1 MQPLCCLEERIKTT
15 FIDKTGLGRRI
26 MSDYI
31 LSCCSTADLTKEHFE
46 ARDIKYLCFSYEL
59 DGTRYADDLGET
71 MSLADFYKAMENG
84 ASTKTSQPN
93 VAEYEEY
100 FEGFLK
106 EGKDILHLTLS
117 SGISGA
123 HNSACVARNMLA
135 EKYPDRKIYVVDSLA
150 AASGYGLVM
159 DDLADMRDAG
169 KSIDELHTWIEE
181 NKLKMHHRVAT
192 TELKYLVRGGR
203 LSKTAGVVGG
213 ILNICPIIHVDVN
226 GKLQAGQK
234 VRGKKKAIDE
244 LVKMMEEHAEN
255 GTNYSGKCFIS
266 HSACLEEATAL
277 KEQIEAKFPN
287 LKAIEIDNIGTVIGS
302 HTGPGTFVLFFWGDA
317 RVQ

>member
-1 MQPLCCLEERIKTT
+1 
-15 FIDKTGLGRRI
+15 

-181 NKLKMHHRVAT
+181 NKLKMHHWVAT

>member
-1 MQPLCCLEERIKTT
+1 
-15 FIDKTGLGRRI
+15 
-26 MSDYI
+26 MSDFI

-46 ARDIKYLCFSYEL
+46 SRDIKYLCFSYEL
-59 DGTRYADDLGET
+59 DGVRYADDLGET

-100 FEGFLK
+100 FESFLK
-106 EGKDILHLTLS
+106 EGKDVLHLTLS

-135 EKYPDRKIYVVDSLA
+135 ERYPDRKLYVVDSLA
-150 AASGYGLVM
+150 AASGFGLIM

-169 KSIDELHTWIEE
+169 KTIDEVHSWIEE
-181 NKLKMHHRVAT
+181 NKLKMHHWVAT

-244 LVKMMEEHAEN
+244 LVKMMEQQAEN
-255 GTNYSGKCFIS
+255 GTNYSGKCYIS

-287 LKAIEIDNIGTVIGS
+287 LKAVEIDNIGTVIGS
-302 HTGPGTFVLFFWGDA
+302 HTGPGTFVIFFWGDA
-317 RVQ
+317 RVD

>member
-1 MQPLCCLEERIKTT
+1 
-15 FIDKTGLGRRI
+15 
-26 MSDYI
+26 MSDFI

-46 ARDIKYLCFSYEL
+46 SRDIKYLCFSYEL
-59 DGTRYADDLGET
+59 DGVRYADDLGET

-100 FEGFLK
+100 FESFLK
-106 EGKDILHLTLS
+106 EGKDVLHLTLS

-135 EKYPDRKIYVVDSLA
+135 ERYPDRKLYVVDSLA
-150 AASGYGLVM
+150 AASGFGLIM

-169 KSIDELHTWIEE
+169 KTIDEVHSWIEE
-181 NKLKMHHRVAT
+181 NKLKMHHWVAT

-244 LVKMMEEHAEN
+244 LVKMMEQHAEN
-255 GTNYSGKCFIS
+255 GTNYSGKCYIS

-287 LKAIEIDNIGTVIGS
+287 LKAVEIDNIGTVIGS
-302 HTGPGTFVLFFWGDA
+302 HTGPGTFVAFFWGDA
-317 RVQ
+317 RVD

>member
-1 MQPLCCLEERIKTT
+1 
-15 FIDKTGLGRRI
+15 
-26 MSDYI
+26 MSDFI

-59 DGTRYADDLGET
+59 DGVRYADDLGET
-71 MSLADFYKAMENG
+71 MSLTDFYKAMEDG

-123 HNSACVARNMLA
+123 HNSASVARNMLA
-135 EKYPDRKIYVVDSLA
+135 ERYPDRKIYVVDSLA
-150 AASGYGLVM
+150 AASGFGLVM

-169 KSIDELHTWIEE
+169 KTIDEVHSWIEE
-181 NKLKMHHRVAT
+181 NKLKMHHWVAT

-255 GTNYSGKCFIS
+255 GTNYSGKCYIS

-287 LKAIEIDNIGTVIGS
+287 LKAVEIDNIGTVIGS
-302 HTGPGTFVLFFWGDA
+302 HTGPGTFVIFFWGDA
-317 RVQ
+317 RVD

>member
-1 MQPLCCLEERIKTT
+1 
-15 FIDKTGLGRRI
+15 
-26 MSDYI
+26 
-31 LSCCSTADLTKEHFE
+31 
-46 ARDIKYLCFSYEL
+46 
-59 DGTRYADDLGET
+59 
-71 MSLADFYKAMENG
+71 MSLDDFYKAMENG

-100 FEGFLK
+100 FEPFLK

-135 EKYPDRKIYVVDSLA
+135 ERYPDRKLYVVDSLA
-150 AASGYGLVM
+150 AASGFGLIM

-169 KSIDELHTWIEE
+169 KTIDEVHSWIEE
-181 NKLKMHHRVAT
+181 NKLKMHHWVAT

-213 ILNICPIIHVDVN
+213 ILNICPIIRVDVN

-234 VRGKKKAIDE
+234 VRGKKKAVEE
-244 LVKMMEEHAEN
+244 LVKMMEQHAE
-255 GTNYSGKCFIS
+255 GGLDYSGKCYIS
-266 HSACLEEATAL
+266 HSACMEEATAL

-287 LKAIEIDNIGTVIGS
+287 LKAVEIDNIGTVIGS

-317 RVQ
+317 RVD

>member
-1 MQPLCCLEERIKTT
+1 
-15 FIDKTGLGRRI
+15 
-26 MSDYI
+26 MSDFI

-59 DGTRYADDLGET
+59 DGVRYADDLGET

-106 EGKDILHLTLS
+106 ESKDILHLTLS

-123 HNSACVARNMLA
+123 HNSASVARNMLA
-135 EKYPDRKIYVVDSLA
+135 ERYPDRKIYVVDSLA
-150 AASGYGLVM
+150 AASGFGLVM

-169 KSIDELHTWIEE
+169 KTIDEVHSWIEE
-181 NKLKMHHRVAT
+181 NKLKMHHWVAT

-244 LVKMMEEHAEN
+244 LVKMMEQHAEN
-255 GTNYSGKCFIS
+255 GTNYSGKCYIS

-287 LKAIEIDNIGTVIGS
+287 LKAVEIDNIGTVIGS
-302 HTGPGTFVLFFWGDA
+302 HTGPGTFVVFFWGDA
-317 RVQ
+317 RVD

>member
-1 MQPLCCLEERIKTT
+1 
-15 FIDKTGLGRRI
+15 
-26 MSDYI
+26 MSDFI

-46 ARDIKYLCFSYEL
+46 KRDIKYLCFSYEL
-59 DGTRYADDLGET
+59 DEVRYSDDLGQT
-71 MSLADFYKAMENG
+71 MSLDEFYKAMENG
-84 ASTKTSQPN
+84 AGTKTSQPN

-123 HNSACVARNMLA
+123 YNSASVARNMLA
-135 EKYPDRKIYVVDSLA
+135 ERYPDRKIYVVDSLA
-150 AASGYGLVM
+150 AASGFGLMM

-169 KSIDELHTWIEE
+169 KSIDELHTWVEE
-181 NKLKMHHRVAT
+181 NKLKMHHWVAT

-244 LVKMMEEHAEN
+244 LIKMMEQHAEN
-255 GTNYSGKCFIS
+255 GTSYSGKCYIS
-266 HSACLEEATAL
+266 HSACFEDARAVADLVEAA
-277 KEQIEAKFPN
+277 FPN
-287 LKAIEIDNIGTVIGS
+287 LNGKVVINNIGTTIGS
-302 HTGPGTFVLFFWGDA
+302 HTGPGTVALFFWGDT
-317 RVQ
+317 RID

>member
-1 MQPLCCLEERIKTT
+1 
-15 FIDKTGLGRRI
+15 
-26 MSDYI
+26 MSDFI

-46 ARDIKYLCFSYEL
+46 KRDIKYLCFSYEL
-59 DGTRYADDLGET
+59 DEVRYSDDLGQT
-71 MSLADFYKAMENG
+71 MSLDEFYKAMENG
-84 ASTKTSQPN
+84 AGTKTSQPN

-100 FEGFLK
+100 FEGFLQ

-117 SGISGA
+117 SGLSGA
-123 HNSACVARNMLA
+123 FNSASVAKNALA

-150 AASGYGLVM
+150 ACAGLGLMM

-169 KSIDELHTWIEE
+169 KTIDEVHTWVEE
-181 NKLKMHHRVAT
+181 NKLKLNHWVAT

-226 GKLQAGQK
+226 GKLQAGNK

-244 LVKMMEEHAEN
+244 LIKMMEQHAEN
-255 GTNYSGKCFIS
+255 GTSYSGKCYIS
-266 HSACLEEATAL
+266 HSACPEEANTL
-277 KEQIEAKFPN
+277 KEQIEAKFPSIG
-287 LKAIEIDNIGTVIGS
+287 AIEIGSIGTVIGS
-302 HTGPGTFVLFFWGDA
+302 HTGPGTFVIFFWGDA
-317 RVQ
+317 RVE

>member
-1 MQPLCCLEERIKTT
+1 
-15 FIDKTGLGRRI
+15 
-26 MSDYI
+26 MSDFI

-59 DGTRYADDLGET
+59 DGVRYADDLGET

-123 HNSACVARNMLA
+123 HNSASVARNMLA
-135 EKYPDRKIYVVDSLA
+135 ERYPDRKIYVVDSLA
-150 AASGYGLVM
+150 AASGFGLVM
-159 DDLADMRDAG
+159 DDLADMRDEG
-169 KSIDELHTWIEE
+169 KTIDELHTWIEE
-181 NKLKMHHRVAT
+181 NKLKMHHWVAT

-234 VRGKKKAIDE
+234 VRGKKKAIEE

-255 GTNYSGKCFIS
+255 GTNYSGKCYIS

-287 LKAIEIDNIGTVIGS
+287 LKAVEIDNIGTVIGS
-302 HTGPGTFVLFFWGDA
+302 HTGPGTFVIFFWGDA
-317 RVQ
+317 RVD

>member
-1 MQPLCCLEERIKTT
+1 
-15 FIDKTGLGRRI
+15 
-26 MSDYI
+26 MSDFI

-46 ARDIKYLCFSYEL
+46 SRDIKYLCFSYEL
-59 DGTRYADDLGET
+59 DGVRYADDLGET

-84 ASTKTSQPN
+84 ANTKTSQPN

-100 FEGFLK
+100 FESFLK
-106 EGKDILHLTLS
+106 EGKDVLHLTLS

-135 EKYPDRKIYVVDSLA
+135 ERYPDRKLYVVDSLA
-150 AASGYGLVM
+150 AASGFGLIM

-169 KSIDELHTWIEE
+169 KTIDEVHSWIEE
-181 NKLKMHHRVAT
+181 NKLKMHHWVAT

-244 LVKMMEEHAEN
+244 LVKMMEQHAEN
-255 GTNYSGKCFIS
+255 GTNYSGKCYIS
-266 HSACLEEATAL
+266 HSACLEEAIAL

-287 LKAIEIDNIGTVIGS
+287 LKAVEIDNIGTVIGS
-302 HTGPGTFVLFFWGDA
+302 HTGPGTFVAFFWGDA
-317 RVQ
+317 RVD